1 MDIYKDQI
9 DLITVYIEEAHA
21 SDEWPIGSR
30 ISYVQPKCDVD
41 RIRIAKDFV
50 ETTKYR
56 IRLLIDPVSRDNPFS
71 KMYNPWP
78 IRFYVIDKMR
88 RFRSIAEP
96 IKGSY
101 SLELIKDALDE
112 VIHQQQDE

>member
-1 MDIYKDQI
+1 
-9 DLITVYIEEAHA
+9 
-21 SDEWPIGSR
+21 PIGSR

-41 RIRIAKDFV
+41 RICIAKDFV

-56 IRLLIDPVSRDNPFS
+56 IPLLIDPVSRDNPFS

-88 RFRSIAEP
+88 RFRYIAEP
-96 IKGSY
+96 MKGSY
-101 SLELIKDALDE
+101 SLELIKDALNQ
-112 VIHQQQDE
+112 VIQQEQQDE